1 MTCENCK
8 YDDLTFY
15 DSPCNICC
23 CNPSMSGT
31 FGSRMNFF
39 TPIRKRDCSNGAEGV
54 KMEIDVHFDPPRSTA
69 QEKQYA
75 VRNGRVIVYE
85 TAKAKA
91 AKQLLRLV
99 LAPYTPRNPLTG
111 AVALYVTWR
120 FPYKGK
126 AHFDGEYK
134 TTRPD
139 TDNLDKAL
147 KDVMTDLGYWKDDA
161 LIAREHIEKIWHKEH
176 PGLYVQIM
184 DISEAMASS
193 PKGQERW

>member
-1 MTCENCK
+1 MEF
-8 YDDLTFY
+8 D
-15 DSPCNICC
+15 
-23 CNPSMSGT
+23 
-31 FGSRMNFF
+31 
-39 TPIRKRDCSNGAEGV
+39 IR
-54 KMEIDVHFDPPRSTA
+54 FDPPRSTA

-75 VRNGRVIVYE
+75 VRNGRVVVYE
-85 TAKAKA
+85 TANAKA

-126 AHFDGEYK
+126 THVDGEYK

-139 TDNLDKAL
+139 TDNLNKAL

-161 LIAREHIEKIWHKEH
+161 L
-176 PGLYVQIM
+176 V
-184 DISEAMASS
+184 AML
-193 PKGQERW
+193 

>member
-1 MTCENCK
+1 
-8 YDDLTFY
+8 
-15 DSPCNICC
+15 
-23 CNPSMSGT
+23 
-31 FGSRMNFF
+31 
-39 TPIRKRDCSNGAEGV
+39 
-54 KMEIDVHFDPPRSTA
+54 MEIDVHFDPPRSTA

-99 LAPYTPRNPLTG
+99 LAPHAPRNPLTG

-120 FPYKGK
+120 FSYKGK

-161 LIAREHIEKIWHKEH
+161 LVAREHIEKIWHKEH
-176 PGLYVQIM
+176 PGLYVRIM

>member
-1 MTCENCK
+1 MEF
-8 YDDLTFY
+8 D
-15 DSPCNICC
+15 
-23 CNPSMSGT
+23 
-31 FGSRMNFF
+31 
-39 TPIRKRDCSNGAEGV
+39 IR
-54 KMEIDVHFDPPRSTA
+54 FDPPRSTA

-75 VRNGRVIVYE
+75 VRNGRVVVYE
-85 TAKAKA
+85 TANAKA

-99 LAPYTPRNPLTG
+99 LAPYTPRKPLTG

-147 KDVMTDLGYWKDDA
+147 KDVRRFLCQTIRSRHLPETMTHRQGPC
-161 LIAREHIEKIWHKEH
+161 WHR
-176 PGLYVQIM
+176 L
-184 DISEAMASS
+184 SEACLTLCLTIFSCF
-193 PKGQERW
+193 R